1 VVLVFDPGSKTFLY
15 RNAAFESLCQL
26 SHQEATAHPGALLA
40 RIHPDDL
47 SFLSH
52 AYGKLLSEMAAKRIE
67 FRFRSGDSKRTVR
80 LSGFVMESPPARP
93 RRGPSVGLGM
103 SIARTIAEW
112 HGGKIW
118 LESQE
123 QEGAT
128 FHIRIP
134 KE

>member
-1 VVLVFDPGSKTFLY
+1 
-15 RNAAFESLCQL
+15 
-26 SHQEATAHPGALLA
+26 
-40 RIHPDDL
+40 
-47 SFLSH
+47 
-52 AYGKLLSEMAAKRIE
+52 
-67 FRFRSGDSKRTVR
+67 
-80 LSGFVMESPPARP
+80 
-93 RRGPSVGLGM
+93 M